1 MRTRLTFPLRA
12 WRMVGIVVVVALLG
26 FGPYLGTTR
35 ASGGWLK
42 FKNETSSRV
51 YVAVWYLAEAQCGT
65 DGWMSE
71 GWWTLDPGE
80 EATTIQMGSNS
91 YYGYYAHSTGGLLE
105 WSSESYGAWVPSSVF
120 TECRHDNGSYSPG
133 SDYRWVGMK
142 VFQVDD
148 TDRGFIMSLTSPGDS
163 CSGGFCGDNVTVG
176 VPFDDD

>member
-1 MRTRLTFPLRA
+1 MRSRLTFPRLT
-12 WRMVGIVVVVALLG
+12 WRVVLIAVIVTVLG

-51 YVAVWYLAEAQCGT
+51 DVAVWYLDEAQCGA

-71 GWWTLDPGE
+71 GWWNLDPGE

-91 YYGYYAHSTGGLLE
+91 YYGYYAQSTDGGE
-105 WSSESYGAWVPSSVF
+105 WSSASYGAWVPSRVF
-120 TECRHDNGSYSPG
+120 TECRYDNRSYSPG

-148 TDRGFIMSLTSPGDS
+148 TDRGFIMSLTSPGG
-163 CSGGFCGDNVTVG
+163 SGGGNLDGDVVL
-176 VPFDDD
+176 VPID